1 MAANAGLA
9 KSITELFCTGRLDL
23 SARPG
28 APTPGW
34 DSMPEVAMANQLTA
48 GGATGAEVRLYITFT
63 SALDR
68 ARDADLLW
76 RRSARLF
83 AEVRWPFSPEESASR
98 PLGELK
104 DILRQSGVSQR
115 HGPDSNGWRKI
126 AQTLSRQV
134 LAPNVHAA
142 VFQGQGDAEALLR
155 ELQNQQGREPLFPF
169 LRGPKVGPMWVRM
182 LACPGGANITSLGT
196 LPVAVDVQVRKLT
209 EYLGVTDTF
218 ARDLEKARGAI
229 QEKWAEDVRL
239 HGAEGPSSLAGT
251 SAALDPAL
259 WFYAKWGCSW
269 CERRGRKLP
278 ISHIC
283 NTCQFDRLRTP
294 RHAY

>member
-83 AEVRWPFSPEESASR
+83 AEVRWPFSQEESASR
-98 PLGELK
+98 PIMELK
-104 DILRQSGVSQR
+104 DVLRQSGVSQR
-115 HGPDSNGWRKI
+115 HGPDSNGWRRI
-126 AQTLSRQV
+126 AQTLSHQV

-142 VFQGQGDAEALLR
+142 VFSGQGDAETLLR
-155 ELQNQQGREPLFPF
+155 ELQNRQGGEPLFPF
-169 LRGPKVGPMWVRM
+169 LRGPKVGVMWVRM
-182 LACPGGANITSLGT
+182 LAYPGGANITSLQS

-209 EYLGVTDTF
+209 EYLGATDMF
-218 ARDLEKARGAI
+218 GEDLERVRRPI
-229 QEKWAEDVRL
+229 QAQWAGDVRL
-239 HGAEGPSSLAGT
+239 NGADGPSSLAGT
-251 SAALDPAL
+251 CAALDPAL

-269 CERRGRKLP
+269 CERKGRRVPISAVCQECRFDELRGR
-278 ISHIC
+278 
-283 NTCQFDRLRTP
+283 
-294 RHAY
+294 